1 MVSQIHPSCQSQTC
15 ISIYQ
20 AVLVSFSEE
29 VKVTDF
35 YPADF
40 NLTAALTHEPLMP
53 LEKAF
58 GQNHASEKNPAS
70 HYLVVNN
77 YKTSQT

>member
-1 MVSQIHPSCQSQTC
+1 
-15 ISIYQ
+15 
-20 AVLVSFSEE
+20 
-29 VKVTDF
+29 VTDF

-58 GQNHASEKNPAS
+58 GQNHASEKKSRFPLSGCKQLQNITN
-70 HYLVVNN
+70 VR
-77 YKTSQT
+77 